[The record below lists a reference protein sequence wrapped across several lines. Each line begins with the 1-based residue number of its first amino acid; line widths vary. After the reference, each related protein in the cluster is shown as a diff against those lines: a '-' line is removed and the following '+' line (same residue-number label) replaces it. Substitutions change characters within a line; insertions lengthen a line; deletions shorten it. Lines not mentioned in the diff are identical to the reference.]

1 MTDYQYQILLE
12 LNKQLFNGQLDKSQV
27 ENYHL
32 QAILEKDRLSVLNL
46 PTSDIDSYIKE
57 LELLTQKL

>member
-12 LNKQLFNGQLDKSQV
+12 LNKQKFNGQLDKSQV

-57 LELLTQKL
+57 LELLTQQL